1 MAWLFLA
8 AAILLEVF
16 ATVQLKLS
24 DGFTRFDSSFSTV
37 VLFSLSLVC
46 AAIAFKKIDIS
57 LAYALWS
64 GLGTVGIIAVG
75 ILYFDEPSSM
85 MKLGFVSLILIGV
98 IGLNLF
104 GVE

>member
-24 DGFTRFDSSFSTV
+24 DGFTRFDSSVSTV
-37 VLFSLSLVC
+37 VLFGLSFFC
-46 AAIAFKKIDIS
+46 AALAFKKIDIS

-64 GLGTVGIIAVG
+64 GLGTVGIIGVG
-75 ILYFDEPSSM
+75 ILYFDEPSSLV
-85 MKLGFVSLILIGV
+85 KLGFVSLILIGV
-98 IGLNLF
+98 IGLNYYS
-104 GVE
+104 